1 MPESDKL
8 ANNVV
13 LILISRI
20 AMIAATAALPIAGWM
35 LERGIS
41 AVDRI
46 GEQVNVVHYQL
57 TETGGT
63 IRLIQ
68 QTQQVQNGIIVD
80 HEQRMRS
87 LERIN
92 ANRSN

>member
-46 GEQVNVVHYQL
+46 GEQVNVVHDQL

>member
-1 MPESDKL
+1 MPEKL
-8 ANNVV
+8 ANSVV

-20 AMIAATAALPIAGWM
+20 AMIIATAALPIAGWM
-35 LERGIS
+35 LERGIG

-46 GEQVNVVHYQL
+46 GEQVAVIHDQL